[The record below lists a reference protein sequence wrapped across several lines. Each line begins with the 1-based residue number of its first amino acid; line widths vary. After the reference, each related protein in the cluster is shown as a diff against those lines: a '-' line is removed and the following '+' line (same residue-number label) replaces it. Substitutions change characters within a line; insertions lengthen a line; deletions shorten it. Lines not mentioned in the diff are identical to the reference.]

1 MEFSYFYIVKKNLI
15 LKGNCFTILFLLV
28 TFTGFSQFELPK
40 KGISIAPISKPEGTI
55 SPSSSLKYPSVFDK
69 KDKLLENFSLLKK
82 NEEPIINVMDK
93 TTQFSNPGDRI
104 VEKENQKLKREGL
117 SSVVDNSDSY
127 LGEFVIT
134 TFKLNIEC
142 RDYGAIDGDIVRIW
156 LNGEMVAPRIDLVS
170 GYKRYILQVKEGSN
184 EIQIEALNTGELFPN
199 TGQFMFLDGNEKLV
213 TNQQWNLNAGYK
225 AIIKIRKIKGLIQK
239 E

>member
-1 MEFSYFYIVKKNLI
+1 M
-15 LKGNCFTILFLLV
+15 KGNCFTILFLFI
-28 TFTGFSQFELPK
+28 TFNGFSQFELPK
-40 KGISIAPISKPEGTI
+40 KSISIAPISNPEGKI
-55 SPSSSLKYPSVFDK
+55 SPTSSIKYPSIFDK
-69 KDKLLENFSLLKK
+69 KDKLLENFTLLKK
-82 NEEPIINVMDK
+82 KEDPIKNMMDNK
-93 TTQFSNPGDRI
+93 PKFLNPGDII
-104 VEKENQKLKREGL
+104 VEKENEKLKREGL
-117 SSVVDNSDSY
+117 SSAVDNSDSF

-156 LNGEMVAPRIDLVS
+156 LNGEMVVPRVDLIS
-170 GYKRYILQVKEGSN
+170 GYKRYILDVNEGTN
-184 EIQIEALNTGELFPN
+184 EIQIEALNTGKLFPN

-213 TNQQWNLNAGYK
+213 TNQQWNLNSGYK

>member
-1 MEFSYFYIVKKNLI
+1 MR
-15 LKGNCFTILFLLV
+15 GTCFTVLFLLI

-40 KGISIAPISKPEGTI
+40 KGISIAPISNTEGKI
-55 SPSSSLKYPSVFDK
+55 SPTSSIKYPSIFDK

-82 NEEPIINVMDK
+82 KEDPVKNVLDNK
-93 TTQFSNPGDRI
+93 PKFINPGDRI

-134 TFKLNIEC
+134 TVKLNIEC
-142 RDYGAIDGDIVRIW
+142 RDYGVIDGDMVRIW
-156 LNGEMVAPRIDLVS
+156 LNDMLVVSKIDLIS
-170 GYKRYILQVKEGSN
+170 GYQRYTLDVNEGLN
-184 EIQIEALNTGELFPN
+184 VIQIEALNTGELFPN
-199 TGQFMFLDGNEKLV
+199 TGQFAFIDGHEKLV
-213 TNQQWNLNAGYK
+213 TNQQWNLNSGYK
-225 AIIKIRKIKGLIQK
+225 AIIKIRKTKGLIEK